1 MQNFWINYAYFNVFF
16 TKLIQDN
23 SLLDSIKWD
32 DKGLAVAIAQ
42 NVDTG
47 AVLMQ
52 GFINKEALLT
62 TISSRKATF
71 YSRSRSSLWTKG
83 ETSSNFINICDI
95 FIDCDRDSVSV

>member
-1 MQNFWINYAYFNVFF
+1 MQVE
-16 TKLIQDN
+16 T
-23 SLLDSIKWD
+23 LLDSVKWD

-52 GFINKEALLT
+52 GFINKEALAM

-71 YSRSRSSLWTKG
+71 FSRSRSSLWTKG
-83 ETSSNFINICDI
+83 ETSMNFINIHDI
-95 FIDCDRDSVSV
+95 FIDCDRDSVSSTLLETCPPTGLPDLSL